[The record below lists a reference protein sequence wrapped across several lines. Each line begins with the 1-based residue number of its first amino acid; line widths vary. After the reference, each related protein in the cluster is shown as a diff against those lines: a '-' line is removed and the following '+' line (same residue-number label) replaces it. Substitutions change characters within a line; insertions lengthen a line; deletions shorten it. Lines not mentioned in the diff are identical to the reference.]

1 MVHSGTPRSRPQLY
15 GDGLN
20 VRDWIHVEDHA
31 CAVWSILTKGKI
43 GETYLVGASCEC
55 SNLEVL
61 KLILKAM
68 DKDEDFIDWVKD
80 RPGHDRWYVIDAS
93 KLRREPGWAPIHD
106 DFSDEIELLCRG
118 LMCHS
123 FNLT

>member
-1 MVHSGTPRSRPQLY
+1 M
-15 GDGLN
+15 
-20 VRDWIHVEDHA
+20 RDWIRVEDHA
-31 CAVWSILTKGKI
+31 HSVWSILIKGKI
-43 GETYLVGASCEC
+43 GETYLVGANCEQ

-68 DKDEDFIDWVKD
+68 GKDEDFIDWVKD
-80 RPGHDRWYVIDAS
+80 RPGHDRRYAIGAS
-93 KLRREPGWAPIHD
+93 KLRRELGWAPIHA
-106 DFSDEIELLCRG
+106 DFSDEIELPCRG